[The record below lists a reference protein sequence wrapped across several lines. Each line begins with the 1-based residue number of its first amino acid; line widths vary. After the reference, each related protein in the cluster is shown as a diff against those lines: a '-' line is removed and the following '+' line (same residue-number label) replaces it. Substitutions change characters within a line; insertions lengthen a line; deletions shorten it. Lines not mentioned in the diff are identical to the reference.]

1 PRRQVPAVR
10 GERVPA
16 VQCITSPFTSGSS
29 APRVPRETRVT
40 RVPNVCRLQ
49 SHERDVHRVG
59 AGMARRARGDG
70 VLSMATEA
78 SAGNRPDGRRTAEHG
93 PAGQEPADRG
103 PDDREPATRG
113 PAGNEPPEA
122 PRTGAAE
129 QTPAA
134 KAPAAQD
141 QDDEPAPDRILAD
154 IGAALLQLRKS
165 WAKPDLMKRIRA
177 QTPAGTDGR
186 PLQISNLMVVN
197 AVAARSAAAARHGG
211 TGEPVRA
218 GEAAGSSREI
228 AVGAVAE
235 RLEIDPS
242 TASRLVGHAIDAG
255 LLTRRP
261 SPVDARR
268 ANLGLTEEG
277 RRVKQVA
284 DRFRRAYLNELMSG
298 WTAEERAEFARLLT
312 RFADAAARAP
322 GYSDGIDKI
331 FEEARAD

>member
-1 PRRQVPAVR
+1 
-10 GERVPA
+10 
-16 VQCITSPFTSGSS
+16 
-29 APRVPRETRVT
+29 
-40 RVPNVCRLQ
+40 
-49 SHERDVHRVG
+49 
-59 AGMARRARGDG
+59 
-70 VLSMATEA
+70 MATET
-78 SAGNRPDGRRTAEHG
+78 SARNRPDGRHTAEHG
-93 PAGQEPADRG
+93 PGGQEPADQR
-103 PDDREPATRG
+103 PAGRG
-113 PAGNEPPEA
+113 PAEHEPPEHGPPEHGPPEHGA
-122 PRTGAAE
+122 ARTGAARR
-129 QTPAA
+129 
-134 KAPAAQD
+134 APAAPEQG
-141 QDDEPAPDRILAD
+141 DEPAPDQILAD

-197 AVAARSAAAARHGG
+197 AVAALTADAARPGG
-211 TGEPVRA
+211 TGEPDRA
-218 GEAAGSSREI
+218 GGAAGAPREI
-228 AVGAVAE
+228 TVGAVAE

-322 GYSDGIDKI
+322 GYSDGVGRI